1 LTGADAPQTLNAAN
15 DPIMIIRLSTKQ
27 QTFNTDVHDLS
38 LSAKIFKLNGEDY
51 VRVNIKNLSG
61 NTASS
66 VTPVLTSSYRG
77 TTLFTHEFVHSMG
90 DDFGY
95 SMDIPLRELTKG
107 RGLKELDLYVSTN
120 WNYDEYAD
128 VDNHVRLLL
137 DTQLCIIEQPVSIPA
152 VVGQEAVF
160 IVKAAGGKTPYRYQW
175 QRMVGPN
182 RWENIPGA
190 KEATYR
196 IESVKNEQNGL
207 TVRCVVT
214 DQFGDY
220 VTSDSATLSI
230 LPQTGDSSQM
240 TLWLLLAVASA
251 AALVLVYRKARSR

>member
-1 LTGADAPQTLNAAN
+1 
-15 DPIMIIRLSTKQ
+15 M
-27 QTFNTDVHDLS
+27 
-38 LSAKIFKLNGEDY
+38 
-51 VRVNIKNLSG
+51 
-61 NTASS
+61 
-66 VTPVLTSSYRG
+66 
-77 TTLFTHEFVHSMG
+77 
-90 DDFGY
+90 
-95 SMDIPLRELTKG
+95 
-107 RGLKELDLYVSTN
+107 
-120 WNYDEYAD
+120 
-128 VDNHVRLLL
+128 RLLL

-160 IVKAAGGKTPYRYQW
+160 IVKAAGGKAPYSYQW